1 MVAESAPALVV
12 VGESDGGGLALLST
26 LVLGPRGGSEAAN
39 GASPIEGPG
48 PHALRLDTKYYTVD
62 VAATVHTL
70 PDDDAAGDEA
80 FGERPEAV
88 VAVFDPTRDGSF
100 ARVTGWCE
108 ARDDSWSPE
117 IRLLVC
123 RYPTKGAMDAE
134 SASSSDAADDW
145 AVDNGYEAVA
155 VIASGGDDDDAL
167 ELRGD
172 EQGMRRVRAA
182 IETVATLIGNV
193 GSAVR
198 LTTLITLV
206 SGVLVLAGAIAA
218 GRRRRI
224 YDSVVLKVL
233 GATRRDIVTAY
244 ILEYGLLGLV
254 TAFIAAIV
262 GSVTAWAV
270 VTWLL
275 GIDWTPEPV
284 AVIVTAA
291 IGTAITIGA
300 GLIGPW
306 RAMGQSAAPWLRNE

>member
-134 SASSSDAADDW
+134 SASSADAADDW

-167 ELRGD
+167 D
-172 EQGMRRVRAA
+172 EEDGLPKV
-182 IETVATLIGNV
+182 V
-193 GSAVR
+193 VR
-198 LTTLITLV
+198 LVLFMDKCCGEDQPRVALLQDGIPNGEEEEKEDQRHAEWPDTDEDPGVQSDRTK
-206 SGVLVLAGAIAA
+206 VLVDVLIAHDSEVGA
-218 GRRRRI
+218 
-224 YDSVVLKVL
+224 
-233 GATRRDIVTAY
+233 
-244 ILEYGLLGLV
+244 
-254 TAFIAAIV
+254 
-262 GSVTAWAV
+262 
-270 VTWLL
+270 
-275 GIDWTPEPV
+275 
-284 AVIVTAA
+284 
-291 IGTAITIGA
+291 
-300 GLIGPW
+300 
-306 RAMGQSAAPWLRNE
+306 